1 MQARVQKWGN
11 SLAVRLPKALAD
23 EVQVTVD
30 SPVEVLVRDHEIV
43 LRPLREGKKYRLDDL
58 LAGITAENRHDEDDF
73 GTPQGQE
80 VW

>member
-1 MQARVQKWGN
+1 MLAKVQKWGN

-23 EVQVTVD
+23 EAQVGVD

-43 LRPLREGKKYRLDDL
+43 LRPISVPKSFRLDDL
-58 LAGITAENRHDEDDF
+58 LSGVTAENLHGESDF
-73 GTPQGQE
+73 GLPQGQE